1 MTEEVNKYKINQP
14 ETPFPMRGDL
24 AKREPAWLKSWTDKK
39 LYQRI
44 RASRKGKTK
53 FILHDGPPYANGDI
67 HIGHAVNKI
76 LKDIIVKSKTFA
88 GYDAPYVPG
97 WDCHGLPIE
106 LVVEKAHGKNIDP
119 AKFREL
125 CRAYAAEQVEKQK
138 KDFIRLGVL
147 GDWDNPYLTMDFK
160 TEADIMRALG
170 TIQENGYL
178 YQGSKPVHWC
188 VDCGSALAEAEVE
201 YEDVNSPA
209 IDVGFKVV
217 DNTAIKRNFRPF
229 QIISDED
236 QKRLVSDK
244 EFDEALRNYQAY
256 AVIWTTTP
264 WTLPANQA
272 VCVNTQVDYALVEAN
287 QKLYILASNLVDSA
301 MKRYGIENYKC
312 IATSWGGGDLELDP
326 DFVQSEE
333 NTFGL
338 NPFPLHHPFE
348 TRQVPLISGD
358 HVTTEAGT
366 GLVHT
371 AAAHGNDD
379 WLVMKANYPNE
390 KPRILMGGDGKF
402 FNSDLVEFEAIR
414 GLFYKKAND
423 VILDKLQENGVL
435 FSPRDATI
443 RHSFPHCWRHKTPLM
458 QLATHQWF
466 IGMDQHWCTRIVKR
480 VHDLTSGKLDSNET
494 IMERAIP
501 SFSIRQYSNSRE
513 NGKLVSFSEERYRDN
528 DLNMRVRS
536 LKAVE
541 NTQFFPAWGRAR
553 LEAMIKNRPDWCVSR
568 QRNWGVPMPFFVH
581 KETGE
586 PHPQTADL
594 LEAACLLVEKTGVEA
609 WFSLDEAAFLQ
620 ANTSADSRAING
632 EYKKVTY
639 TLDVWFDSG
648 ATHAAVLKKRPELN
662 YPADMYLEGSD
673 QHRGWFQSSLLTGC
687 AIDGRAPYKALL
699 THGFVVDGAGH
710 KMSKSKGNVVA
721 PQKVMEQYGADIL
734 RLWVAATD
742 YSGELNISDEI
753 LKRVADSYRKIR
765 NTAKFLLANIADFDA
780 KKDLLKVDEWLE
792 IDRYALYLT
801 QKLQTEVLADYD
813 RYEFHLAVQ
822 KLVSFCSDD
831 LGAFYLDIL
840 KDRLYTS
847 GENSFERRA
856 AQSALHH
863 ITHTFMR
870 LIAPILSFTADEIWA
885 ALNLGEDKSVFE
897 ELWYDLPAHGLQ
909 ANRIAAWA
917 AIIAARADA
926 AKEIEV
932 LRSAGQVGS
941 SLQAEL
947 EFHATEASFVA
958 MNSLGDD
965 LRFVTI
971 TSSAKVVKVAK
982 ESEQKIVVT
991 ASKYKKCERCWHYV
1005 SDVGSDAEH
1014 STICKRCVTNLFGKP
1029 ARRKYA

>member
-1 MTEEVNKYKINQP
+1 MTEETKDLKYKINQP

-24 AKREPAWLKSWTDKK
+24 AKREPAWLKQWQDKK
-39 LYQRI
+39 LYERI
-44 RASRKGKTK
+44 RASSKGKTK

-76 LKDIIVKSKTFA
+76 LKDIIVKAKTMSGF
-88 GYDAPYVPG
+88 DAPYVPG

-106 LVVEKAHGKNIDP
+106 LVVEKTHGKNIDP

-125 CRAYAAEQVEKQK
+125 CRVYAAEQVEKQK

-170 TIQENGYL
+170 EIQQKGYL

-209 IDVGFKVV
+209 IDVGFKVA
-217 DNTAIKRNFRPF
+217 DN
-229 QIISDED
+229 
-236 QKRLVSDK
+236 V
-244 EFDEALRNYQAY
+244 ALSKAFGLSETVQDDVY

-272 VCVNTQVDYALVEAN
+272 VSVNPELIYDLIQTSKGL
-287 QKLYILASNLVDSA
+287 LILAHELVKA
-301 MKRYGIENYKC
+301 TLARYGEAETKM
-312 IATSWGGGDLELDP
+312 IASFKGGALNGIKLE
-326 DFVQSEE
+326 
-333 NTFGL
+333 
-338 NPFPLHHPFE
+338 HPFDN
-348 TRQVPLISGD
+348 RQVPIICGN

-379 WLVMKANYPNE
+379 WLVMRANYPNE
-390 KPRILMGGDGKF
+390 KPRILMSGDGKF
-402 FNSDLVEFEAIR
+402 FNSELVELEGIR
-414 GLFYKKAND
+414 GLSRQDANK
-423 VILDKLQENGVL
+423 VILATMTENGTL
-435 FSPRDATI
+435 LASARLN
-443 RHSFPHCWRHKTPLM
+443 HSFPHCWRHKTPLM

-466 IGMDQHWCTRIVKR
+466 VGMNAQDAAG
-480 VHDLTSGKLDSNET
+480 TSL
-494 IMERAIP
+494 
-501 SFSIRQYSNSRE
+501 RE
-513 NGKLVSFSEERYRDN
+513 HAN
-528 DLNMRVRS
+528 
-536 LKAVE
+536 KAVDATE
-541 NTQFFPAWGRAR
+541 FYPAWGRAR

-586 PHPQTADL
+586 PHPQTSEL
-594 LEAACLLVEKTGVEA
+594 LEAAALLVEKSGVEA
-609 WFSLDEAAFLQ
+609 WFSLDESAFLQ
-620 ANTSADSRAING
+620 ANTSEASKAINA
-632 EYKKVTY
+632 EYKKVSY

-648 ATHAAVLKKRPELN
+648 ATHTAVLKRRPELGF
-662 YPADMYLEGSD
+662 PADLYLEGSD

-721 PQKVMEQYGADIL
+721 PQKVMDTYGADIL
-734 RLWVAATD
+734 RLWAASTD
-742 YSGELNISDEI
+742 YSGELTISDEI

-765 NTAKFLLANIADFDA
+765 NTCKFLLANIADFDA
-780 KKDLLKVDEWLE
+780 SNDLLPVEQWLE

-801 QKLQTEVLADYD
+801 QKLQNDVLADYD
-813 RYEFHLAVQ
+813 RYEFHLALQ

-831 LGAFYLDIL
+831 LGSFYLDIL

-847 GENSFERRA
+847 GENSPARRA
-856 AQSALHH
+856 AQSTLHH

-870 LIAPILSFTADEIWA
+870 LIAPILSFTADEIWHT
-885 ALNLGEDKSVFE
+885 LNLGEDKSVFE
-897 ELWYDLPAHGLQ
+897 DIWYDIPAHGLQ
-909 ANRIAAWA
+909 ANRIEAWQT
-917 AIIAARADA
+917 IICARTEA

-947 EFHATEASFVA
+947 EFYATDIGFEA
-958 MNSLGDD
+958 MNSLADD
-965 LRFVTI
+965 LRFAMI
-971 TSSAKVVKVAK
+971 TSSAKVIKVA
-982 ESEQKIVVT
+982 SEAEKKILVK
-991 ASKYKKCERCWHYV
+991 ASAHAKCERCWHYR
-1005 SDVGSDAEH
+1005 SDVGRADVNSHADH
-1014 STICKRCVTNLFGKP
+1014 PTICERCVSNLFG
-1029 ARRKYA
+1029 AGETRKYA

>member
-1 MTEEVNKYKINQP
+1 MTEENKDQNKYPINQP

-24 AKREPAWLKSWTDKK
+24 AKREPAWLKQWQDKK
-39 LYQRI
+39 LYERI
-44 RASRKGKTK
+44 RTARKGAKK

-76 LKDIIVKSKTFA
+76 LKDIIIKAKTMSGF
-88 GYDAPYVPG
+88 DAPYVPG

-106 LVVEKAHGKNIDP
+106 LVVEKNHGKNIDP

-125 CRAYAAEQVEKQK
+125 CREYAAEQVARQK

-170 TIQENGYL
+170 EINQNGYL

-217 DNTAIKRNFRPF
+217 DNA
-229 QIISDED
+229 
-236 QKRLVSDK
+236 
-244 EFDEALRNYQAY
+244 ALSKAFGVEVAGDTY

-272 VCVNTQVDYALVEAN
+272 VSVHPELDYDLI
-287 QKLYILASNLVDSA
+287 QTTKGLLILAHDLAQSTLA
-301 MKRYGIENYKC
+301 RYGEENFQV
-312 IATSWGGGDLELDP
+312 IATCK
-326 DFVQSEE
+326 
-333 NTFGL
+333 GL
-338 NPFPLHHPFE
+338 ALKALQLQHPFDN
-348 TRQVPLISGD
+348 RQVPVILGD
-358 HVTTEAGT
+358 HVTTDAGT

-379 WLVMKANYPNE
+379 WLVMKANFPNE

-414 GLFYKKAND
+414 ELTRQEANK
-423 VILDKLQENGVL
+423 VILAKMQETGNL
-435 FSPRDATI
+435 LASARLN
-443 RHSFPHCWRHKTPLM
+443 HSFPHCWRHKTPLM

-466 IGMDQHWCTRIVKR
+466 IGMNSQDKAG
-480 VHDLTSGKLDSNET
+480 TSL
-494 IMERAIP
+494 
-501 SFSIRQYSNSRE
+501 RE
-513 NGKLVSFSEERYRDN
+513 HAN
-528 DLNMRVRS
+528 
-536 LKAVE
+536 KAVDATE
-541 NTQFFPAWGRAR
+541 FFPSWGRAR

-586 PHPQTADL
+586 PHPQTPVL
-594 LEAACLLVEKTGVEA
+594 LEQACLLVEKTGVEA
-609 WFSLDEAAFLQ
+609 WFGLDGAAFLAQ
-620 ANTSADSRAING
+620 YAPENAA

-648 ATHAAVLKKRPELN
+648 ATHAAVLKRRPELN
-662 YPADMYLEGSD
+662 FPADLYLEGSD

-687 AIDGRAPYKALL
+687 AIDGRAPYSALL

-721 PQKVMEQYGADIL
+721 PQKVMDTYGADIL
-734 RLWVAATD
+734 RLWTASTD
-742 YSGELNISDEI
+742 YSGELTISDEI
-753 LKRVADSYRKIR
+753 LKRVAESYRRIR
-765 NTAKFLLANIADFDA
+765 NTMKFLLANLADFDA
-780 KKDLLKVDEWLE
+780 DKDLLPVNEWLE
-792 IDRYALYLT
+792 IDQYALYLT
-801 QKLQTEVLADYD
+801 EKLQTEVLADYD

-822 KLVSFCSDD
+822 KIVSFCSED
-831 LGAFYLDIL
+831 LGGFYLDIL
-840 KDRLYTS
+840 KDRLYTA
-847 GENSFERRA
+847 GENSHARRA

-870 LIAPILSFTADEIWA
+870 LIAPILSFTADEIWQV
-885 ALNLGEDKSVFE
+885 LVVKSDKSVFE
-897 ELWYDLPAHGLQ
+897 DVWYELPKHGLSAEKLQ
-909 ANRIAAWA
+909 AWE
-917 AIIAARADA
+917 AIISARGVA
-926 AKEIEV
+926 AKEIEL
-932 LRSAGQVGS
+932 LRSSGQVGS

-947 EFHATEASFVA
+947 TFYATEADYDA
-958 MNSLGDD
+958 MNSLADD
-965 LRFVTI
+965 LRFVMI
-971 TSSAKVVKVAK
+971 TSQASVVKVAT
-982 ESEQKIVVT
+982 EAEQKVAVT
-991 ASKYKKCERCWHYV
+991 ASKYTKCDRCWHYRA
-1005 SDVGSDAEH
+1005 DVGSYSEH
-1014 STICKRCVTNLFGKP
+1014 PSICGRCVSNLFG
-1029 ARRKYA
+1029 AGEVRKYA